1 MKYKVMLITL
11 MIILWFHLVTI
22 INCLQR
28 KYDKNTVASIPGDI
42 MLGGLFPVHTSGVTT
57 CESINPER
65 GIQRVEAM
73 LFTLDEINNNS
84 KLLPG
89 LTLGTTIR
97 DTCSDTN
104 HALEQALK
112 FVQASTGSS
121 SQLNKMNEHSENLN
135 TRGVVGSSYSSV
147 TILVAN
153 LFRLFSLP
161 QISYAST
168 TAILSDKRAF
178 PLFARTVPSDVVQ
191 AQAMATLVSAHNWT
205 YVSTVRSA
213 GDYGD
218 SGMDA
223 FWKEA
228 DKLGVCIAAREVIR
242 GNTGPEDLDN
252 IVNVLSKDFAKARV
266 VVLFTGMDH
275 TKLLL
280 DAVRR
285 AGLVNHFV
293 WIASDGWGRENV
305 PVSNNSREANGAL
318 TIEIQAEP
326 IKAFTDYYLSLGRE
340 NHRNPWFREYWQ
352 DLLQCR
358 ESSTKRRERKSTSSR
373 RYFMSKLSKN
383 ETNLES
389 SHEIS
394 TESSSLPSSCSDS
407 PNLKLRD
414 ILGPDFKQ
422 EAKIQFVYDAVYA
435 FASGLHILQKKLC
448 PGNPHHP
455 KWNKRSCLE
464 KMLSYPGTAFYQLI
478 INTSFTDNYGN
489 YVAFDENGDGYGQYS
504 IYNYARDPYT
514 GQYHYRL
521 VGDFQGGKLTMRARP
536 IWPGGESKKFPVS
549 QCSEE
554 CGFGEVRRLDK
565 KQQCCWSCE
574 TCGVDQRVV
583 NLTHCET
590 CPFQHWPSKDKRT
603 CELLELHYID
613 ISTWFAIVP
622 ITFSSLGILITG
634 GVILTWVFYSDTPL
648 IRATGRELAYVQLAG
663 CLVCYSCAFI
673 LIARPSIFTC
683 SLQRILIGLGFAM
696 MYASLLT
703 KTNRIARIFDAAKRT
718 TKRPVYI
725 SPRSQLA
732 ISGSLIALQLSLS
745 AIWFGFDSPDTRI
758 DEIRPGYLVLR
769 CAMKDKSFLI
779 SLAYNMILIIVCTA
793 YAVKTRQ
800 IPENFNESKFIGFTM
815 YTTCI
820 IWLAFLPMYYA
831 TISNHQIQIA
841 TLCISINL
849 SASVMLCCLFF
860 PKLYI
865 IYLRP
870 EKNVRRLTMNNM
882 TAKQKFANLVKE
894 KSAINVCV
902 SNYTSDNTSLTVS
915 SSTKTG
921 LQTDS
926 DKGILTS
933 PGNPTQSTVTNT
945 SCLKLDNQFFNEP
958 SRSNSSITQSVQV
971 ICNPIVSDYI
981 VSATTT
987 TTTSSITRTSITVAD
1002 DKQSP
1007 AYVNTLFINYLNEKQ
1022 NDYLSNKS
1030 YNNNFPTPTPLLL
1043 DNIPNR
1049 LSLINSVYC
1058 DEDNMTTE
1066 DEDNYTIIAKTSF
1079 STISSTKNTIST
1091 IKINNFT
1098 SDRYNSSTIT
1108 SNEVK
1113 LSKIEQYSDSQMTNF
1128 NQLSHEYNQ
1137 NPLNKVTILHNNLS
1151 KYIPSQLTNR
1161 NLSSFSPTISL
1172 GSIESPNLSVPSS
1185 DLYNHSY
1192 CDDIII
1198 QNSENNDSSFRDNES
1213 LFVRINKQEKTNSR
1227 NIDYTKQ
1234 TVTAL

>member
-1 MKYKVMLITL
+1 MKSNVISGSFFIVIYFCLIVN
-11 MIILWFHLVTI
+11 IQ
-22 INCLQR
+22 CLQHIR
-28 KYDKNTVASIPGDI
+28 DKHTVAGIPGDI
-42 MLGGLFPVHTSGVTT
+42 MLGGLFPVHTSGATT
-57 CESINPER
+57 CDSINPER
-65 GIQRVEAM
+65 GVQRVEAM

-89 LTLGTTIR
+89 LTIGATIR
-97 DTCSDTN
+97 DTCSDAN

-112 FVQASTGSS
+112 FVQASTGNSVTSSS
-121 SQLNKMNEHSENLN
+121 SQHGGKANTVNEQTEQLV
-135 TRGVVGSSYSSV
+135 TRGVVGGSYSSV

-168 TAILSDKRAF
+168 SAILSDKRAF

-191 AQAMATLVSAHNWT
+191 ARAMATLVSAHNWT

-305 PVSNNSREANGAL
+305 PVSNNSKEANGAL

-352 DLLQCR
+352 VLTQCR
-358 ESSTKRRERKSTSSR
+358 EDISRGRIRRAADSK
-373 RYFMSKLSKN
+373 RYFMSKILKN
-383 ETNLES
+383 ETNSGNSNEITSETS
-389 SHEIS
+389 SF
-394 TESSSLPSSCSDS
+394 S
-407 PNLKLRD
+407 PTCDNNPDLKLRD
-414 ILGPDFKQ
+414 ILRHDFKQ

-448 PGNPHHP
+448 PGDPLHP
-455 KWNKRSCLE
+455 KWDKRGCLK
-464 KMLSYPGTAFYQLI
+464 KMLNYSGTSFYQLM

-536 IWPGGESKKFPVS
+536 IWPGGESKNFPVS

-590 CPFQHWPSKDKRT
+590 CPFQHWPSKDKKT

-622 ITFSSLGILITG
+622 ITFSSLGILITTG
-634 GVILTWVFYSDTPL
+634 IILTWVLYSETPL

-663 CLVCYSCAFI
+663 CLVCYSCTFI

-683 SLQRILIGLGFAM
+683 SMQRILIGLGFAM

-732 ISGSLIALQLSLS
+732 IAGSLIALQLSLS

-793 YAVKTRQ
+793 YAIKTRQ

-831 TISNHQIQIA
+831 TISNHQIQIT
-841 TLCISINL
+841 TLCISVNL

-865 IYLRP
+865 IYLHP

-882 TAKQKFANLVKE
+882 TAKQKFANLVKQ
-894 KSAINVCV
+894 KVSSAIATTTMTTTSVYV
-902 SNYTSDNTSLTVS
+902 SSYVSDNTSLTVS
-915 SSTKTG
+915 SSTRTG
-921 LQTDS
+921 IQTDS
-926 DKGILTS
+926 DKGILTCS
-933 PGNPTQSTVTNT
+933 VGGTQSNVT
-945 SCLKLDNQFFNEP
+945 SPSYLK
-958 SRSNSSITQSVQV
+958 
-971 ICNPIVSDYI
+971 
-981 VSATTT
+981 
-987 TTTSSITRTSITVAD
+987 
-1002 DKQSP
+1002 
-1007 AYVNTLFINYLNEKQ
+1007 
-1022 NDYLSNKS
+1022 
-1030 YNNNFPTPTPLLL
+1030 
-1043 DNIPNR
+1043 
-1049 LSLINSVYC
+1049 
-1058 DEDNMTTE
+1058 
-1066 DEDNYTIIAKTSF
+1066 
-1079 STISSTKNTIST
+1079 
-1091 IKINNFT
+1091 
-1098 SDRYNSSTIT
+1098 
-1108 SNEVK
+1108 
-1113 LSKIEQYSDSQMTNF
+1113 SDSD
-1128 NQLSHEYNQ
+1128 
-1137 NPLNKVTILHNNLS
+1137 VDD
-1151 KYIPSQLTNR
+1151 
-1161 NLSSFSPTISL
+1161 SL
-1172 GSIESPNLSVPSS
+1172 L
-1185 DLYNHSY
+1185 
-1192 CDDIII
+1192 
-1198 QNSENNDSSFRDNES
+1198 
-1213 LFVRINKQEKTNSR
+1213 
-1227 NIDYTKQ
+1227 
-1234 TVTAL
+1234 